1 MTTARGVRASRL
13 AWGTFAVLGVLFA
26 VHVQL
31 NMGGWPR
38 FVHRMRMGHETRG
51 ELTVG
56 FLPVTCHLTCPVTSW
71 VTSHSDA
78 GSLFRSKKYTE
89 FATIAEE
96 FKSGTLKA
104 SFILAPLAMTLRRQG
119 VPIKIVYL
127 GHRDGTTL
135 IVARDGPIQNFA
147 GLRGKTVAIP
157 HRYSNQRILLER
169 QIEKEHLQAG
179 DIRMVVYP
187 PPEMP
192 SALQKG
198 LIDGYIVGEPFAAKS
213 EVEGFGRVLLFT
225 KDVWPN
231 FISCVLAV
239 SEDLIRDDRPLVQE
253 LVDGIAASGKWIDSP
268 GDDLAPG
275 VQRAADGVVAGTGI
289 TVLPR
294 DWNSSHRSQA
304 AAIAARQEYYNQ
316 SADLIRF
323 VLSKPPDRVRYT
335 GLVPARADF
344 EEIQRYAERLEYFKP
359 ASADDPFGFNDYCD
373 PSFATGVKP

>member
-1 MTTARGVRASRL
+1 MTL
-13 AWGTFAVLGVLFA
+13 
-26 VHVQL
+26 
-31 NMGGWPR
+31 
-38 FVHRMRMGHETRG
+38 
-51 ELTVG
+51 
-56 FLPVTCHLTCPVTSW
+56 
-71 VTSHSDA
+71 HSEG

-127 GHRDGTTL
+127 GPRDGTTL
-135 IVARDGPIQNFA
+135 VVARDGPIRTFA
-147 GLRGKTVAIP
+147 ELRGKTVAIP

-169 QIEKEHLQAG
+169 QIEKEHMQES
-179 DIRMVVYP
+179 DVRMVVYP

-198 LIDGYIVGEPFAAKS
+198 LIDAYIVGEPFAAKA
-213 EVEGFGRVLLFT
+213 EIEGFGRVLLFT

-239 SEDLIRDDRPLVQE
+239 SEDLIRDHRPLVQE
-253 LVDGIAASGKWIDSP
+253 LVDGIATSGKWLDSP
-268 GDDLAPG
+268 GDDLTAG
-275 VQRAADGVVAGTGI
+275 VHRAEDGVVPSTDV

-294 DWNSSHRSQA
+294 DWDTTHRSQA

-316 SADLIRF
+316 KADLIRF

-344 EEIQRYAERLEYFKP
+344 EEIQRYAEKLEYFKP
-359 ASADDPFGFNDYCD
+359 ASPEDHFGFNDYCD
-373 PSFATGVKP
+373 PSFAAGVNP